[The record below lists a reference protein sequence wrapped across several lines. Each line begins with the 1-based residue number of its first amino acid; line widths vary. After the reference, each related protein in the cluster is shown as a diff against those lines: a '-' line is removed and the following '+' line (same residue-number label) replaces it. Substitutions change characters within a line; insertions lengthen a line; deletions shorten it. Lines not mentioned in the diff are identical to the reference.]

1 MKHSILFSIALFLFL
16 FISTAAFADLNGTHW
31 KQLSQTEKTA
41 FVSGFVVGTDYV
53 CGAEMDRYK
62 EDIKKGFD
70 MKRGALL
77 SKKIHDKKNHKIT
90 FTNDEIIFWGEFRS
104 ATRSLYLTYYLT
116 ELTTNQIISGL
127 DAFYQDFK
135 NSGINLP
142 DAIYVVKRQ
151 IKGMS
156 DENIEQILLYL
167 RGGKKDENLLKIK
180 DSDMKLIFP

>member
-1 MKHSILFSIALFLFL
+1 MKHSILFSITLFLFL

-31 KQLSQTEKTA
+31 KQLSQTEKIA
-41 FVSGFVVGTDYV
+41 FVRGFDVGTDYV
-53 CGAEMDRYK
+53 FAAEMERYT
-62 EDIKKGFD
+62 EDFKKGFD
-70 MKRGALL
+70 MKRGQSL
-77 SKKIHDKKNHKIT
+77 SQKIHDKKHKIT
-90 FTNDEIIFWGEFRS
+90 FTNDEIIFWGQFRS

-116 ELTTNQIISGL
+116 ELTTEQIINGL

-156 DENIEQILLYL
+156 NENIEQILLYL
-167 RGGKKDENLLKIK
+167 RGGKKDKNLLKIK